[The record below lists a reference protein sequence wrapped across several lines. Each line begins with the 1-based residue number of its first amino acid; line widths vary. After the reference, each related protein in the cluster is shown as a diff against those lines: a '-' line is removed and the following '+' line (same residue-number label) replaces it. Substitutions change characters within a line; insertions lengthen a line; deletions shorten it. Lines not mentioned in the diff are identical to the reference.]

1 MRIAVLSDVHGNAAA
16 LDACLAH
23 FDRLRIDERVFIG
36 DAVGYLPDAAR
47 CLERLRSE
55 AFACQQGNHEA
66 MLLDPD
72 GVDEQREAVYRLADA
87 RAQVSGGLRAE
98 IASWPVSRA
107 VERDG
112 RRLLFVHGAPAD
124 PLEGYVY
131 PDADLSGWD
140 ALPHDAVFMGHTHRP
155 FAARRG
161 PVLIVNTGSVGL
173 PRDVGRLASFA
184 VYDTET
190 GESRHYR
197 VAFDVDAVLRHTGEQ
212 LHPATRECLRRDA
225 ESFVGEVIG

>member
-23 FDRLRIDERVFIG
+23 LDRLGVDERVFIG

-55 AFACQQGNHEA
+55 AFVCQQGNHEA
-66 MLLDPD
+66 MLLDPEK
-72 GVDEQREAVYRLADA
+72 VDPQREAVYRLADA
-87 RAQVSGGLRAE
+87 RAQVSGALRTE
-98 IASWPVSRA
+98 IAAWPASRA
-107 VERDG
+107 VEREG

-124 PLEGYVY
+124 PLDGYVY

-155 FAARRG
+155 FASRQG

-190 GESRHYR
+190 AESRHYR
-197 VAFDVDAVLRHTGEQ
+197 VAFDVAAVLRRAGEK
-212 LHPATRECLRRDA
+212 LHPATRECLGRDA
-225 ESFVGEVIG
+225 ERFVGEVIG

>member
-1 MRIAVLSDVHGNAAA
+1 MRIAVLSDVHGNATA
-16 LDACLAH
+16 LDACLAQL
-23 FDRLRIDERVFIG
+23 DRLGVDERVFIG
-36 DAVGYLPDAAR
+36 DAVGYLPDAAG
-47 CLERLRSE
+47 CLERLQAE
-55 AFACQQGNHEA
+55 GFTCQQGNHEA

-72 GVDEQREAVYRLADA
+72 GVDPRREAVYRLADA
-87 RAQVSGGLRAE
+87 RAQVSGALRAE
-98 IASWPVSRA
+98 IAAWPASRA

-190 GESRHYR
+190 AESRHYR
-197 VAFDVDAVLRHTGEQ
+197 VAFDVDDVLRRAGEQ
-212 LHPATRECLRRDA
+212 LHPATRECLGRDA
-225 ESFVGEVIG
+225 ARFVGEVIG